1 MTRSGLDVVMID
13 VYEGTDPRPEVE
25 RFCEMWGIEGTIL
38 LDETADYARSLG
50 VRGVPTN
57 ILVDSDGTVA
67 GVGLVDV
74 DELYAAVDALLA
86 RDALEHAG
94 DE

>member
-1 MTRSGLDVVMID
+1 MILID

-25 RFCEMWGIEGTIL
+25 RFCEMWDVRGTIL
-38 LDETADYARSLG
+38 LDETAEYARSLG

-57 ILVDSDGTVA
+57 ILVDADGTVV

-74 DELYAAVDALLA
+74 DELHAAVDRLL
-86 RDALEHAG
+86 DA
-94 DE
+94 